1 MRIKA
6 YSIEVEWEDGTKERL
21 VDIPLYVSRVV
32 NQHLDEIEEQVE
44 H

>member
-6 YSIEVEWEDGTKERL
+6 YSIEVEWEDGTFERL
-21 VDIPLYVSRVV
+21 VDIPLNVARVV
-32 NQHLDEIEEQVE
+32 NQHLDEIEERVE